1 MFFYK
6 SNKIYTIFHFNLLFQ
21 KETSLCQRFTKY
33 VTKYDLMTSDT
44 LIVPI
49 PQAETPVE
57 AEKTTTESDA

>member
-1 MFFYK
+1 
-6 SNKIYTIFHFNLLFQ
+6 LLFQ